1 MSLKT
6 VTTAYKWRR
15 KVITQTQTIKAKT
28 FMGLLAA
35 EGLVPHTTSA
45 NEVPEEFFNKVDREI
60 AAIKAPGMSFFE
72 LMVEA
77 GQMKPASFATQKTRA
92 TATLHVL
99 PKMRITRPY
108 NLGGEM
114 PRAA

>member
-1 MSLKT
+1 M
-6 VTTAYKWRR
+6 
-15 KVITQTQTIKAKT
+15 ITQTQTIKAKT

-35 EGLVPHTTSA
+35 EGLVPGTTSA
-45 NEVPEEFFNKVDREI
+45 KDVPEEFFNKVDREI

-77 GQMKPASFATQKTRA
+77 GQMKPVSYVEQEIRP
-92 TATLHVL
+92 TATLHIL
-99 PKMRITRPY
+99 PKIRITRPY

-114 PRAA
+114 PHAA

>member
-1 MSLKT
+1 MN
-6 VTTAYKWRR
+6 
-15 KVITQTQTIKAKT
+15 TQTQTIKAKT

-35 EGLVPHTTSA
+35 EGLVPGITSA
-45 NEVPEEFFNKVDREI
+45 KEVPEEFFNKLDREI
-60 AAIKAPGMSFFE
+60 AAIKAPGMSFFD

-77 GQMKPASFATQKTRA
+77 DQMKPVSHVDLKILPI
-92 TATLHVL
+92 ATLHIL

-114 PRAA
+114 PHAA

>member
-1 MSLKT
+1 M
-6 VTTAYKWRR
+6 
-15 KVITQTQTIKAKT
+15 ITQTQTIKAKT

-35 EGLVPHTTSA
+35 EGLVPGATSIKD
-45 NEVPEEFFNKVDREI
+45 VPEAFLNKLDREI
-60 AAIKAPGMSFFE
+60 TAIKAPGMSFYD

-77 GQMKPASFATQKTRA
+77 GQMKPVKLVEQRLRPS
-92 TATLHVL
+92 ATLHIL
-99 PKMRITRPY
+99 PKMRITRPH

>member
-1 MSLKT
+1 M
-6 VTTAYKWRR
+6 
-15 KVITQTQTIKAKT
+15 ITQTQTIKAKT
-28 FMGLLAA
+28 FMGLLAS

-45 NEVPEEFFNKVDREI
+45 KEVPEEFFNKLDREI
-60 AAIKAPGMSFFE
+60 ADIKAPGMSFFE

-77 GQMKPASFATQKTRA
+77 GQMKPTSFATQEARP
-92 TATLHVL
+92 TAILL
-99 PKMRITRPY
+99 AMPKIRITRPY

>member
-1 MSLKT
+1 MN
-6 VTTAYKWRR
+6 
-15 KVITQTQTIKAKT
+15 TQTQTIKAKT

-35 EGLVPHTTSA
+35 QGLVPGATSA
-45 NEVPEEFFNKVDREI
+45 KEVPEEFFNKLDREI
-60 AAIKAPGMSFFE
+60 ADIKAPGMSFFE

-77 GQMKPASFATQKTRA
+77 GQMKPVSFGTQETRPA
-92 TATLHVL
+92 ATLHIL
-99 PKMRITRPY
+99 PKIRITRPY